1 MNKVRFFFPEL
12 RLKQLLEE
20 PGGITIADALMRADD
35 AIEASRD
42 AGLKAIDEKIAAIAA
57 CEREDAGDTNDKCYK
72 LSNEIYAEAGMMRL
86 SELSDVAHNLCELLS
101 AGASEAVSKRAIR
114 VHIDAMRALRSP
126 AASSSREL
134 RRAVLEELH
143 RLTARLAHH

>member
-1 MNKVRFFFPEL
+1 MNRVRFFFPEV

-20 PGGITIADALMRADD
+20 PGGITVADALMRADD
-35 AIEASRD
+35 AIEANRD
-42 AGLKAIDEKIAAIAA
+42 AGLRAIDDKIASIAAI
-57 CEREDAGDTNDKCYK
+57 EFEDCAGASNKCYA

-101 AGASEAVSKRAIR
+101 GVVDEGVSRRAIR

-143 RLTARLAHH
+143 RLTARLSHH

>member
-42 AGLKAIDEKIAAIAA
+42 AGLKAVDEKISAIAV
-57 CEREDAGDTNDKCYK
+57 CEREDAGDTTDTCYK

-101 AGASEAVSKRAIR
+101 GGASEAVSKRAIR

-126 AASSSREL
+126 AASSSRDL